1 MSNQACNTAPK
12 KSPKQQTAAVC
23 WHFPR
28 VNLKKR
34 IFSFLPFFAIGSC
47 LLLVSCHKKMPDTP
61 ETIHA
66 LQNLQSLAT
75 VEYTIT
81 KVVKAND
88 NADWYKPG
96 DRKILFTCQASVKAG
111 VDLSAIQPDDITID
125 GKEIRIHLPSPKILT
140 VNMPPENIKL
150 AYSEVGLF
158 RSDFTNAEKDALVAQ
173 AEKQIW
179 NAGETA
185 GIIAQAKLNTQTFM
199 NNFLLQLGF
208 EKIELTY
215 EKKPIENTIRKSLK

>member
-1 MSNQACNTAPK
+1 MSNQTCNTAPE
-12 KSPKQQTAAVC
+12 KQSKQ
-23 WHFPR
+23 PSG
-28 VNLKKR
+28 
-34 IFSFLPFFAIGSC
+34 IFFCDRGMPPFSKNIRSFLYLIVFTGCFFLGSC
-47 LLLVSCHKKMPDTP
+47 RKKMPDNV
-61 ETIHA
+61 ETVLA

-88 NADWYKPG
+88 NLDWYKPG

-111 VDLSAIQPDDITID
+111 IDLAAIQPGDIEID
-125 GKEIRIHLPSPKILT
+125 GKKISIQLPQPKILT

-185 GIIAQAKLNTQTFM
+185 GIIAQARLNTQTFL
-199 NNFLLQLGF
+199 NNYLLQLGF

-215 EKKPIENTIRKSLK
+215 GEKSPDNIKKSLN